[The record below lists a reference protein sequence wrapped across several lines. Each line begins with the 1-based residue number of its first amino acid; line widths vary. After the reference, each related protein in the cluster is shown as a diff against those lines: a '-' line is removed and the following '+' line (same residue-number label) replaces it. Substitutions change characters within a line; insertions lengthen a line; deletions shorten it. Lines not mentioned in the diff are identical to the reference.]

1 MSCSDIVGYGLA
13 TIRVLFRNTL
23 TLFRKI
29 KIGILVLLTSF
40 EMYLNADCFCYCVLV
55 CRFLGVNFKFE
66 RFGLLLF

>member
-40 EMYLNADCFCYCVLV
+40 EVYLNADCFC
-55 CRFLGVNFKFE
+55 
-66 RFGLLLF
+66 